1 MLAATA
7 CRSPHGGRG
16 LKFSCTLG
24 NANSTIKSIPAR
36 GSWIEIPFA
45 SRMDCSIAGRYPHG
59 GRGLKC
65 NGGAVTWV
73 ADRSIPARGS
83 WIEIL
88 LDRCGRVGYPCRFAA
103 GMDKRGPSAFGR
115 FLFSSL
121 SGEGGYMDL
130 QKRTCPLFLCEEKS
144 TALFL
149 SILNTEFA
157 PCEKA
162 RDMVQFFCSSML
174 DKRMLSCRISAGR
187 RMCPCRSQT
196 ENPAL
201 ARCAAGLA

>member
-1 MLAATA
+1 M
-7 CRSPHGGRG
+7 
-16 LKFSCTLG
+16 KFSCTLG